1 MDVEALKR
9 CLPFG
14 YPYLLIDRVVERSEG
29 EVVALKCVAAN
40 EPYFQGH
47 FRAPYPSLMPG
58 TMILEGMAQT
68 AEVGIVNMEG
78 FLAQYQQLQS
88 AFQQLDQLLTQA
100 AAAKIVEIAQQVARE
115 KGFDLVLRKKDV
127 LIYYDSSTVSDI
139 SGDVEGRLWNL
150 F

>member
-29 EVVALKCVAAN
+29 EVVALKCVTVN

-47 FRAPYPSLMPG
+47 FRAPHPSLMPG

-68 AEVGIVNMEG
+68 AGLLLPEGKLAVLAGVERARFHRPVVPGDRVTYRARRLRHRLGLLKAEVQAQVDEKPVAEATILLME
-78 FLAQYQQLQS
+78 
-88 AFQQLDQLLTQA
+88 
-100 AAAKIVEIAQQVARE
+100 VE
-115 KGFDLVLRKKDV
+115 DV
-127 LIYYDSSTVSDI
+127 
-139 SGDVEGRLWNL
+139 GEAG
-150 F
+150 